1 MLRLSGDARV
11 DIPYQPFAKD
21 LQQTGKTIEIEFA
34 TSDVKRYESKII
46 ECLGE
51 QESDSLTYSIS
62 LAGEDDR
69 LRLFKVTDVNSNA
82 FIAKVTHIYRTY
94 IFVYKEN
101 VASWTL
107 DGAPVDLGEN
117 NEYGIT
123 IEKIDRGASEDSDEN
138 FFIEGDRITV
148 AYEVIGRG
156 VYITPQLAKFQ
167 SQLSSLS
174 TQYKENE
181 HVRLSFVIEKRSE
194 HRIIYMY
201 INGIMSGVTR
211 YPTGDTFIQTPASDI
226 MLGSN
231 DATLDIYQIRV
242 YDNDLTR
249 KQIVNNWIADM
260 RDPVEKAVYYQDNDN
275 FDETGEVVISKL
287 PSKTPYMIL
296 KGPELPQYKGDK
308 KELDVEFVYPGEDDR
323 NFTSTAASVNV
334 QGTSSQYYYR
344 KNFKIKFQN
353 GFTDSEGETDKKYK
367 IVPPLAKKEKTFTF
381 KADVASS
388 EGANN
393 VELVRYFEKTKNWLM
408 PAEKD
413 QDPDD
418 TADGYD
424 TKDRIRTGIDGFPIV
439 MFQNDGA
446 STHFYGK
453 MNFNNDK
460 SNDDTYGFTE
470 GDECWEFINNTTPL
484 VLFETDDMS
493 NWQTS
498 FESRYPEEAGSDEH
512 VYGTGEGELSKLTDV
527 VKWIYSTARLDTDT
541 EAQKATKLK
550 KFRDELKKHF
560 DLESTLFYYLYTE
573 LFLMVDS

>member
-1 MLRLSGDARV
+1 M
-11 DIPYQPFAKD
+11 K
-21 LQQTGKTIEIEFA
+21 
-34 TSDVKRYESKII
+34 
-46 ECLGE
+46 CLGE
-51 QESDSLTYSIS
+51 QESDSLTYNTS

-69 LRLFKVTDVNSNA
+69 LKIFKVTDVDPKA
-82 FIAKVTHIYRTY
+82 FIAKVSGQWRTY
-94 IFVYKEN
+94 IFVYKES

-107 DGAPVDLGEN
+107 DGAPVDLGEG

-123 IEKIDRGASEDSDEN
+123 IETIDRGAPEDSTEN

-148 AYEVIGRG
+148 VYEVVGRG
-156 VYITPQLAKFQ
+156 IYITPQLAKFQ

-194 HRIIYMY
+194 HRVIYMY
-201 INGIMSGVTR
+201 INGIMSGITR
-211 YPTGDTFIQTPASDI
+211 YPAGDTFIQTPASDI
-226 MLGSN
+226 TLGSN

-242 YDNDLTR
+242 YDNDLNR
-249 KQIVNNWIADM
+249 KQVVNNWIADM
-260 RDPVEKAVYYQDNDN
+260 RDPVEKAVYYQENDN

-296 KGPELPQYKGDK
+296 NGPELPQYKGDK

-323 NFTSTAASVNV
+323 NFTSTAATVNV

-424 TKDRIRTGIDGFPIV
+424 TKDRVRAGIDGFPIV
-439 MFQNDGA
+439 LFQNDGA

-484 VLFETDDMS
+484 VLFQTDNMKE
-493 NWQTS
+493 WQTS

-512 VYGTGEGELSKLTDV
+512 TYGTGEGELTKLTEV
-527 VKWIYSTARLDTDT
+527 VKWVYSTARLDTDT
-541 EAQKATKLK
+541 EAQKAAKLK
-550 KFRDELKKHF
+550 KFRNELKKHF